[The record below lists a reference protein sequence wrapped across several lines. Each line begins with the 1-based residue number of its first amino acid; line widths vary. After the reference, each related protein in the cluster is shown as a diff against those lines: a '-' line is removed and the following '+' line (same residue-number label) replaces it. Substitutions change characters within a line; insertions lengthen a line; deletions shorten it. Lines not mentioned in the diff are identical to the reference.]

1 MFNEEKGTQSRSDIM
16 YKRVKEATYL
26 TAEKAWSY
34 RAILRYFYIQHER
47 MREFLFPE
55 EILAHLKESPEFH
68 DYTEESLHQDLD
80 ALVKWGNLIAR
91 QESGKSRTIE
101 EFKKKRFRYQCTP
114 YTVEFERML
123 LQMENMGD
131 SFGGSLERTQFERLY
146 QSLQKVENVVNNKRK
161 ESDEECAQ
169 LWEDVM
175 TYFRAIIQN
184 TSDYMAYINSE
195 EVEERMQTEA
205 FLIYKDQFT
214 MYLRDFIIA
223 LQGTAL
229 QIQDLLLGIST
240 NKLKDFFMQVSHHQ
254 NQTFRFTEENKTNP
268 IEEYEERWLSLKAW
282 FLGNE
287 HGDSEYEMLQQRT
300 NETIRRI
307 TRVVQRLGERHQ
319 HFRSRKKDYLHL
331 AKWFD
336 AIEDIDKAHELSS
349 VVFGVSHTTHVFI
362 DQVPSDDIYTDVWEE
377 NPMVHETKPIVRN
390 YREKTKAGAVISNK
404 VKKEE
409 MQRMHLEQKQREK
422 KMIEKYIK
430 GNQIKVADLPLV
442 EAPVRKLLLSWL
454 GKAMAKKD
462 RTIKTELGRNVKVV
476 LGKERV
482 QLHAEDG
489 VLEMPEATFTFID
502 EEVNV

>member
-1 MFNEEKGTQSRSDIM
+1 M

-55 EILAHLKESPEFH
+55 EIFASLKEAPAFH
-68 DYTEESLHQDLD
+68 DYTEDSLHQDLD
-80 ALVKWGNLIAR
+80 VLVKWGNLIAR

-114 YTVEFERML
+114 YTVEFERMM
-123 LQMENMGD
+123 LQLENMGE

-146 QSLQKVENVVNNKRK
+146 QSLQKVEQVVRNKTK

-169 LWEDVM
+169 VWEDVM
-175 TYFRAIIQN
+175 AYLRAIIQN

-214 MYLRDFIIA
+214 TYLRDFIIS

-229 QIQDLLLGIST
+229 QIQDLLLDLSIDD
-240 NKLKDFFMQVSHHQ
+240 LQVFFKQVSRHQ
-254 NQTFRFTEENKTNP
+254 DQTFRVTDDNKTNP
-268 IEEYEERWLSLKAW
+268 MEEYGERWLSLKAW

-287 HGDSEYEMLQQRT
+287 HGESEYEMLQQRT

-336 AIEDIDKAHELSS
+336 AMVEMDKAHELSS
-349 VVFGVSHTTHVFI
+349 VVFGVSNTRHFFI
-362 DQVPSDDIYTDVWEE
+362 DHVPSDDIYTDVWEE
-377 NPMVHETKPIVRN
+377 APMVHETKPIVRN
-390 YREKTKAGAVISNK
+390 YREKTKAGAVTSNK
-404 VKKEE
+404 EKKEM
-409 MQRMHLEQKQREK
+409 MQRIHLERKQREK
-422 KMIEKYIK
+422 KMIDQYIQ
-430 GNQIKVADLPLV
+430 GNEIKVANLPLV
-442 EAPVRKLLLSWL
+442 EAHVRKLLLSWL

-482 QLHAEDG
+482 HLHAEDG
-489 VLEMPEATFTFID
+489 VLEMPDATFIFID